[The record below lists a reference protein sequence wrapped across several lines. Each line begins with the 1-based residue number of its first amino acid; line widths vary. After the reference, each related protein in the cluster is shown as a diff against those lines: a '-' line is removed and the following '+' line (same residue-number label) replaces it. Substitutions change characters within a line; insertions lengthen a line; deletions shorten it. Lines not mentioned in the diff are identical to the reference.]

1 MRLYRMTKQAA
12 RLSRCAQQ
20 APCLRQEG
28 SFAVMF
34 AGTLVL
40 MLGVCAIALDLGTI
54 YNRKSELHGMA
65 KAVALAAA
73 GQLDGTATG
82 VNAALL
88 RAAATAESYRYGYR
102 YNFTWTDAA
111 IRFSTSPARSGNWID
126 AGSARGQPAGL
137 FYVEVDTGML
147 DDGSGSGNT
156 WLMNAVYSSSTEFT
170 ISDRAVAGRA
180 NLRITPFAV
189 CAMSASAGEPR
200 PKTGPAAAQELVE
213 FGFRRG
219 VSYDLMQLNPSGT
232 TPENFIVDPIA
243 APGQPYVVSNT
254 SIANVGPFV
263 CSGRVWT
270 PTVMGG
276 SIHVTRPFPIASLFP
291 HLNSRFDEYVGNA
304 CDPHGAPPDFNIK
317 PFAHD
322 TVKWMAKPAVQSAAS
337 LSENG
342 KLETIADPHP
352 AAASTKADMYGVLWS
367 YAKAVKYS
375 SYKPNGTEPATGWTT
390 FPIGDWDNL
399 YPPTV
404 DPTSYPGSGSSTPYA
419 ATAGDNYAAPKAAN
433 VLIAQT
439 GRRVLNIPLLACP
452 VPSGADAQAT
462 VRGIG
467 RFFMGVQ
474 ATSTSLHAEFAGVV
488 PESTLIGQ
496 VELYP

>member
-1 MRLYRMTKQAA
+1 ML
-12 RLSRCAQQ
+12 
-20 APCLRQEG
+20 
-28 SFAVMF
+28 
-34 AGTLVL
+34 AGTLLL
-40 MLGVCAIALDLGTI
+40 MLGVCAISLDLGTI
-54 YNRKSELHGMA
+54 YNRKAELHGMA

-73 GQLDGTATG
+73 GQLDGTAAG
-82 VNAALL
+82 VNAALQ
-88 RAAATAESYRYGYR
+88 RAAATAEGYRYGYR

-126 AGSARGQPAGL
+126 AGSARNLPAGL
-137 FYVEVDTGML
+137 FYAEVDTSML
-147 DDGSGSGNT
+147 DDGSGSGNS
-156 WLMNAVYSSSTEFT
+156 WLMSALYSSSPEFA

-189 CAMSASAGEPR
+189 CAMSTAAGEPR

-243 APGQPYVVSNT
+243 APGQQYAASNT
-254 SIANVGPFV
+254 SISNVGPFV
-263 CSGRVWT
+263 CSGKVWT
-270 PTVMGG
+270 PSVMGAN
-276 SIHVTRPFPIASLFP
+276 IHVTRPFPIAALFP
-291 HLNSRFDEYVGNA
+291 HLNSRFDEYEGNA
-304 CDPHGAPPDFNIK
+304 CDPHGAPPDYNIK
-317 PFAHD
+317 PFAYS
-322 TVKWMAKPAVQSAAS
+322 TVKWMAKPTAQSAAS

-342 KLETIADPHP
+342 KLGTIADPHP

-375 SYKPNGTEPATGWTT
+375 AYKPTGVEPATGWTT
-390 FPIGDWDNL
+390 FPTTEWDNL
-399 YPPTV
+399 YPPMA
-404 DPTSYPGSGSSTPYA
+404 DPTSYPGGASSTPYT
-419 ATAGDNYAAPKAAN
+419 ATTGDNYAAPSAAN
-433 VLIAQT
+433 VLIAET
-439 GRRVLNIPLLACP
+439 GRRVLNVPLLACP
-452 VPSGADAQAT
+452 VPSGTDVQAT

-467 RFFMGVQ
+467 RFFMGVP

-488 PESTLIGQ
+488 PESALIGQ